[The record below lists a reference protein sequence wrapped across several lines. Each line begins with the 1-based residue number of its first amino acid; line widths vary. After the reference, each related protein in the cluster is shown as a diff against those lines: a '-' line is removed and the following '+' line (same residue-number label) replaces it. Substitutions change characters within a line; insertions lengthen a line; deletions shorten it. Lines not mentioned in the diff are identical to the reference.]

1 MPRFTL
7 ECATKLISNAIH
19 FRDGPLFLRRHRT
32 NSSKAQILQFPT
44 IAVIGYVSSVVIST
58 VRSNDT
64 KVPALKQVAIYCD
77 GSSLGNG
84 QEASRAAAVALLGYK
99 GFWRAVGEYLGKAT
113 NQQAE
118 IAAAAVGLESLKQP
132 CQVSLFTDSRY
143 VVETMNGRFR
153 RKANLPWWER
163 LDRAASA
170 HKVQWEWLRGHAG
183 HLLQE
188 AADNAARRIA
198 AAGQAEES
206 ILRDAEDTVGSVEA
220 ADLR

>member
-1 MPRFTL
+1 M
-7 ECATKLISNAIH
+7 
-19 FRDGPLFLRRHRT
+19 
-32 NSSKAQILQFPT
+32 
-44 IAVIGYVSSVVIST
+44 IGYVSPVQIST
-58 VRSNDT
+58 VRNDN
-64 KVPALKQVAIYCD
+64 KQDSAPKQVAIYCD

-84 QEASRAAAVALLGYK
+84 QKASRAAAVALLGYK
-99 GFWRAVGEYLGKAT
+99 GFWRAVGEYLGTAT

-170 HKVQWEWLRGHAG
+170 HKVHWEWTRGHAG

-188 AADNAARRIA
+188 AADDAARRIA
-198 AAGQAEES
+198 AAGHVEAS
-206 ILRDAEDTVGSVEA
+206 ILRDAEDKIGTVE
-220 ADLR
+220 LPL

>member
-1 MPRFTL
+1 MPRFTSKR
-7 ECATKLISNAIH
+7 ASKLIPNAIQ
-19 FRDGPLFLRRHRT
+19 FGNRYFLRC
-32 NSSKAQILQFPT
+32 
-44 IAVIGYVSSVVIST
+44 VIGYVCPVQIST
-58 VRSNDT
+58 VGNDN
-64 KVPALKQVAIYCD
+64 KQSSVFKQVAIFCD

-118 IAAAAVGLESLKQP
+118 IAAAAVGLESLTQP
-132 CQVSLFTDSRY
+132 CQVKVFTDSKY

-163 LDRAASA
+163 LDRAAKA
-170 HKVQWEWLRGHAG
+170 HKVVWEWTRGHAG
-183 HLLQE
+183 HIVQE

-198 AAGQAEES
+198 AAGHVEES
-206 ILRDAEDTVGSVEA
+206 ILRDAVDQLGVIETT
-220 ADLR
+220 DLRGL